1 MGKGDNKGK
10 AKKAAAKKSS
20 NKSRPAPASEDTD
33 AIDVGQNIELSVEG
47 DILTLVVDLSEIE
60 AAIRPGKKTH
70 RVASSLGN
78 VDVPGREGIR
88 FGLNVFQYPE
98 A

>member
-10 AKKAAAKKSS
+10 AKKAAAKKKTQSQS
-20 NKSRPAPASEDTD
+20 APASEDTD
-33 AIDVGQNIELSVEG
+33 AVDVGQNIELSVEG
-47 DILTLVVDLSEIE
+47 DIMTLVVDLSEVE

-78 VDVPGREGIR
+78 VNVPGRDGVR
-88 FGLNVFQYPE
+88 FGLNVFQYPD

>member
-10 AKKAAAKKSS
+10 AKKAAAKKS
-20 NKSRPAPASEDTD
+20 KSKPAPASEDVD
-33 AIDVGQNIELSVEG
+33 AVGVGQNIELSVEG
-47 DILTLVVDLSEIE
+47 DILTLVVDLSEVE
-60 AAIRPGKKTH
+60 PAIRTGKKTH

-78 VDVPGREGIR
+78 VEVPGREGIR
-88 FGLNVFQYPE
+88 FGLNVFQYPD